1 MSGEAKIAIVTG
13 AGSGIG
19 RASALALLEDGW
31 SVSLA
36 GRRSDPLQETVSLA
50 GPVCER
56 TLVVPTDVA
65 DEDAM
70 RNLFDK
76 TKERFGRLDF
86 LFNNAGIGVPPG
98 DPDEIAFADWKKVVD
113 ANLHG
118 SFLGIQNAF
127 RLMRSQEPKGG
138 RIVNNGSISSY
149 TPRPGSI
156 PYTST
161 KHAVTGLTKT
171 ASLDGRKHDIAV
183 GQLDVGNASTP
194 MTQRMTKGV
203 PQANGDTM
211 IEPTMDVENVARAIV
226 YMASLPLDANVQFM
240 TVMASKMPYVGRG

>member
-1 MSGEAKIAIVTG
+1 MSGEGKIAIVTG

-19 RASALALLEDGW
+19 RASALALLKDGW
-31 SVSLA
+31 SVALA
-36 GRRSDPLQETVSLA
+36 GRRLEPLEETVSLA
-50 GPVCER
+50 GVDGER
-56 TLVVPTDVA
+56 FLVVPTDVA

-76 TKERFGRLDF
+76 TKERFVRLDF
-86 LFNNAGIGVPPG
+86 LFNNAGSGVSPA
-98 DPDEIAFADWKKVVD
+98 DPDEISFADWKKVVD

-127 RLMRSQEPKGG
+127 RLMRAQNPKGG

-183 GQLDVGNASTP
+183 GQLDVGNAATP
-194 MTQRMTKGV
+194 MTERMAKGV

-211 IEPTMDVENVARAIV
+211 IEPTMDVENVARAVV

>member
-1 MSGEAKIAIVTG
+1 MSGKAKIAIVTG

-36 GRRSDPLQETVSLA
+36 GRRSDPLEETVQLSGAA
-50 GPVCER
+50 GER
-56 TLVVPTDVA
+56 TLVLPTDVA

-70 RNLFDK
+70 RKLFDK

-86 LFNNAGIGVPPG
+86 LFNNAGMGVPPG

-127 RLMRSQEPKGG
+127 RLMRAQEPKGG

-203 PQANGDTM
+203 PQANGNTM

>member
-1 MSGEAKIAIVTG
+1 MSGDGKIAIITG

-19 RASALALLEDGW
+19 RASALALLKEGW
-31 SVSLA
+31 SVTLA
-36 GRRSDPLQETVSLA
+36 GRRVEPMEETVSLA
-50 GPVCER
+50 GADGAR
-56 TLVVPTDVA
+56 TLIVSTDVS
-65 DEDAM
+65 DEAAM
-70 RNLFDK
+70 RALFDATRDK
-76 TKERFGRLDF
+76 FGRLDF
-86 LFNNAGIGVPPG
+86 LFNNAGMGVPPA
-98 DPDEIAFADWKKVVD
+98 DPDEISFADWKKVVD

-118 SFLGIQNAF
+118 TFLGIQNAF
-127 RLMRSQEPKGG
+127 RLMRAQDPKGG

-183 GQLDVGNASTP
+183 GQLDVGNAATP
-194 MTQRMTKGV
+194 MTARMAKGV
-203 PQANGDTM
+203 PQANGTTM
-211 IEPTMDVENVARAIV
+211 IEPTMDVQNVANAIV

>member
-1 MSGEAKIAIVTG
+1 MSGEGKIAIVTG

-19 RASALALLEDGW
+19 RASALALLKDGW
-31 SVSLA
+31 SVALA
-36 GRRSDPLQETVSLA
+36 GRRLEPLEETVSLA
-50 GPVCER
+50 GVDGKR
-56 TLVVPTDVA
+56 FLVVPTDVA

-76 TKERFGRLDF
+76 TKERFVRLDF
-86 LFNNAGIGVPPG
+86 LFNNAGSGVPPA
-98 DPDEIAFADWKKVVD
+98 DPDEISFADWKKVVD

-127 RLMRSQEPKGG
+127 RLMRAQNPKGG

-183 GQLDVGNASTP
+183 GQLDVGNAATP
-194 MTQRMTKGV
+194 MTERMTKGV

-211 IEPTMDVENVARAIV
+211 IEPVMDVENVARAVV

>member
-1 MSGEAKIAIVTG
+1 MSGDGKIAIITG

-19 RASALALLEDGW
+19 RASVLALLKEGW
-31 SVSLA
+31 SVTLA
-36 GRRSDPLQETVSLA
+36 GRRVEPMEETVSLA
-50 GPVCER
+50 GADGAR
-56 TLVVPTDVA
+56 TLVVSTDVA
-65 DEDAM
+65 DEAAM
-70 RNLFDK
+70 RALFDA
-76 TKERFGRLDF
+76 TKDKFGRLDF
-86 LFNNAGIGVPPG
+86 LFNNAGMGVPPA
-98 DPDEIAFADWKKVVD
+98 DPDEISFADWKKVVD

-118 SFLGIQNAF
+118 TFLGIQNAF
-127 RLMRSQEPKGG
+127 RLMRAQAPKGG

-183 GQLDVGNASTP
+183 GQLDVGNAATP
-194 MTQRMTKGV
+194 MTARMAKGV
-203 PQANGDTM
+203 PQANGTTM
-211 IEPTMDVENVARAIV
+211 IEPTMDVQNVANAIV

>member
-1 MSGEAKIAIVTG
+1 MSGEGKFAIVTG

-19 RASALALLEDGW
+19 RASTLALLEDGW
-31 SVSLA
+31 SVVLA
-36 GRRSDPLQETVSLA
+36 GRRSETLEETVGMA
-50 GPVCER
+50 GSDGAR

-65 DEDAM
+65 DEEAM

-76 TKERFGRLDF
+76 TKEHFGRLDF
-86 LFNNAGIGVPPG
+86 LFNNAGMGVPPG
-98 DPDEIAFADWKKVVD
+98 DPDEISFADWKKVVD

-118 SFLGIQNAF
+118 SFLGIHHAF
-127 RLMRSQEPKGG
+127 RLMRAQEPKGG

-183 GQLDVGNASTP
+183 GQLDVGNAATP
-194 MTQRMTKGV
+194 MTDRMAKGV

-211 IEPTMDVENVARAIV
+211 IEPTMDVDNVARAIV

>member
-1 MSGEAKIAIVTG
+1 MSGNGKIAIVTG

-19 RASALALLEDGW
+19 RASAIALLQDGW
-31 SVSLA
+31 TVTLA
-36 GRRSDPLQETVSLA
+36 GRRQDPLEETASLA
-50 GPVCER
+50 GADGAR
-56 TLVVPTDVA
+56 TLVVPTDVG

-70 RNLFDK
+70 RNLFDA
-76 TKERFGRLDF
+76 TKEAFGRLDF
-86 LFNNAGIGVPPG
+86 LFNNAGMGVPPA
-98 DPDEIAFADWKKVVD
+98 DPDDIAFADWKKVVD

-127 RLMRSQEPKGG
+127 RLMRAQDPKGG

-194 MTQRMTKGV
+194 MTDRMSKGV

-211 IEPTMDVENVARAIV
+211 IEPTMDVDNVARAIV

-240 TVMASKMPYVGRG
+240 TVMATKMPYVGRG